1 MTQIQHA
8 LRNYYAVVF
17 LLLCLLIAQYWQYIE
32 ATEPLVH
39 IYTAL
44 SALCYAL
51 IYLLPV
57 ILLGQ
62 LFHAVLRPGAEGAPP
77 WRSAMVYAAA
87 WVSGLIVL
95 VLVFA
100 DLQLF
105 RLYEYHINAFVWNL
119 ITTPGGLAAL
129 GATEETSYTIA
140 GLVVLGALALSV
152 ILFVLHR
159 LAAKPRRP
167 HLSRRRV
174 LSLAGLL
181 FAAFL
186 ATEGVHAFSAYT
198 GKESYLQA
206 ASVLPFHLKSS
217 ATRFFRRLGVVP
229 AKKTNVLKL
238 ARGQVRYP
246 LQPVKTIPLEK
257 YPNIIWLTAESFRW
271 DLFNEEITP
280 NLWAFAQKAMNFKR
294 HYSGGNRTRMGM
306 FSMFYG
312 LHAPYWYGFQEQR
325 VRPVLMDLLID
336 KGYRFSLRTSQSFTY
351 PELDDTVFA
360 DMPEGTL
367 MAALQEGAP
376 WQRDEQNVDKLIA
389 ELAAA
394 QDTDP
399 RFMFMFFESTHAPY
413 TFPEAAVIRPD
424 YLRQVNYAKLNIG
437 GNVEGLRDRY
447 KNAAHFI
454 DKQVG
459 RILDQLEA
467 SNRLKDTI
475 VLFTGDHG
483 EEFMENGHWGH
494 GHNNYFPEQQIRVPL
509 LLSIPGFQAQQFE
522 HQTSHLQI
530 PKTLMDYLGV
540 TTPAA
545 AYTLAGD
552 LFQPMDQ
559 LVVGNYNYVGVKK
572 GDAKIVFPFAASEY
586 FRYDVYDAEDK
597 RLPRQERQQ
606 FVDASSAVLDRV
618 VEESRRFVQ

>member
-1 MTQIQHA
+1 M
-8 LRNYYAVVF
+8 
-17 LLLCLLIAQYWQYIE
+17 LLCLLLVQFWQFIE
-32 ATEPLVH
+32 AAEPLV
-39 IYTAL
+39 YVF
-44 SALCYAL
+44 SAASSLGYAL
-51 IYLLPV
+51 IFLLPV
-57 ILLGQ
+57 ILLGE
-62 LFHAVLRPGAEGAPP
+62 LIHAILRPDPGRVAF
-77 WRSAMVYAAA
+77 WKVVMVYTAA
-87 WVSGLIVL
+87 WFSGLVVL
-95 VLVFA
+95 LLVFV

-119 ITTPGGLAAL
+119 IITPGGLAAL
-129 GATEETSYTIA
+129 GATDETSYTIA
-140 GLVVLGALALSV
+140 GLVVLGGLALAAA
-152 ILFVLHR
+152 LFVLHR
-159 LAAKPRRP
+159 LAAKPRR
-167 HLSRRRV
+167 HRLSRRRA
-174 LSLAGLL
+174 LGLVGVL

-186 ATEGVHAFSAYT
+186 ATEGVHAFSSYT

-229 AKKTNVLKL
+229 AEKTNALKL
-238 ARGQVRYP
+238 AKGKIRYP
-246 LQPVKTIPLEK
+246 LQPIHAEPREK

-312 LHAPYWYGFQEQR
+312 LHAPYWYSFQKQR

-367 MAALQEGAP
+367 MDALQEGAP
-376 WQRDEQNVDKLIA
+376 WQRDQQNVDNLIA

-394 QDTDP
+394 QDSDP
-399 RFMFMFFESTHAPY
+399 RFMFLFFESTHAPY
-413 TFPEAAVIRPD
+413 TFPESAVIRPD
-424 YLRQVNYAKLNIG
+424 YLQQVNYAKLNIG
-437 GNVEGLRDRY
+437 AKVEGLHDRY

-467 SNRLKDTI
+467 ENRLEDTI

-509 LLSIPGFQAQQFE
+509 LLSIPGYQAQQFE

-552 LFQPMDQ
+552 LFQPMDR

-572 GDAKIVFPFAASEY
+572 GDAKIVFPFTASEY

-606 FVDASSAVLDRV
+606 FVDASGAVLDQV

>member
-1 MTQIQHA
+1 VTQIQRT
-8 LRNYYAVVF
+8 LRQFYAVVF
-17 LLLCLLIAQYWQYIE
+17 ILLCLLLVQFWQFIE
-32 ATEPLVH
+32 AAEPLV
-39 IYTAL
+39 YVF
-44 SALCYAL
+44 SAASSLAYAL
-51 IYLLPV
+51 IFLLPV
-57 ILLGQ
+57 ILLAE
-62 LFHAVLRPGAEGAPP
+62 LIHAILRPGPGGVPSWKAV
-77 WRSAMVYAAA
+77 MVYAAA
-87 WVSGLIVL
+87 WFPGLL
-95 VLVFA
+95 VLLLVFV

-129 GATEETSYTIA
+129 GATEETTYTIA
-140 GLVVLGALALSV
+140 VLVVLGGLALAAT
-152 ILFVLHR
+152 LFVLHR
-159 LAAKPRRP
+159 LAAKPRRRG
-167 HLSRRRV
+167 LSRRLV
-174 LSLAGLL
+174 LGLVGVL

-186 ATEGVHAFSAYT
+186 ATEGVHAFSSYT

-229 AKKTNVLKL
+229 AEKTNVLKL
-238 ARGQVRYP
+238 AKGKIRYP
-246 LQPVKTIPLEK
+246 LQPIHAEPREK

-312 LHAPYWYGFQEQR
+312 LHAPYWYSFQKQR

-367 MAALQEGAP
+367 MDALQEGAP
-376 WQRDEQNVDKLIA
+376 WQRDRQNVDNLIA
-389 ELAAA
+389 ELAAEN
-394 QDTDP
+394 DSDP

-413 TFPEAAVIRPD
+413 TFPGSAVIRPD

-437 GNVEGLRDRY
+437 GKVEGLHDRY
-447 KNAAHFI
+447 INAAHFI

-459 RILDQLEA
+459 RILNQLEA
-467 SNRLKDTI
+467 DNRLENTI

-509 LLSIPGFQAQQFE
+509 LLSIPGYPTQQFE

-552 LFQPMDQ
+552 LFQPMDR

-572 GDAKIVFPFAASEY
+572 GDAKIVFPFTASEY

-606 FVDASSAVLDRV
+606 VVDASSATLDRV
-618 VEESRRFVQ
+618 VEESRRFMQ